1 MHIIKL
7 NAIDSTNS
15 FLRQLSAE
23 ESVKDF
29 TVVVTEHQTNG
40 RGQMGT
46 QWESQNAKNLMFSVF
61 KDVSG
66 MVVESHFYLSI
77 AVSLAVFEALKSFQI
92 SALKIK
98 WPNDIL
104 SEQQK
109 LSGILIENVIKQ
121 NQLQS
126 SIIGIGINVN
136 QTLFENLPNATS
148 MQLISGIH
156 FNREEVLQGVLKHL
170 KYYFSLLD
178 SKSYDLLK
186 QTYENNLFRKDKPS
200 TFKDKEGNLFSG
212 YVKGI
217 SDSGQLKV
225 LIEDGIVKLFELK
238 DVQLLY

>member
-1 MHIIKL
+1 MRIIKL

-15 FLRQLSAE
+15 FLRQLSVK
-23 ESVKDF
+23 ESVEDL

-61 KDVSG
+61 KHISG
-66 MVVESHFYLSI
+66 LDVESHFYLSM
-77 AVSLAVFEALKSFQI
+77 AVSLAVFEALNTFQI

-109 LSGILIENVIKQ
+109 LCGILIENVIKH

-136 QTLFENLPNATS
+136 QTIFDNLPNATS
-148 MQLISGIH
+148 MQLIYGNH
-156 FNREEVLQGVLKHL
+156 FDRDQVLKEVLKQLKH
-170 KYYFSLLD
+170 YFSLLD
-178 SKSYDLLK
+178 SKSYDVLK
-186 QTYENNLFRKDKPS
+186 LAYENNLFRKDKPS
-200 TFKDKEGNLFSG
+200 TFNDKDGYLFSG
-212 YVKGI
+212 YIKGVN
-217 SDSGQLKV
+217 DSGHLKV
-225 LIEDGIVKLFELK
+225 LIEGDIMKLFELK
-238 DVQLLY
+238 DVQLLF